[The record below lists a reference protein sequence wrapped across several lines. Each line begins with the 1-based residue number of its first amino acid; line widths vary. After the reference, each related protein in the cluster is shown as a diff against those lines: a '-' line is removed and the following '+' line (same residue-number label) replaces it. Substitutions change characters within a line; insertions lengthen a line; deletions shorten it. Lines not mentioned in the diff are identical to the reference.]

1 MADGGSALTDPRA
14 MLGAARYLKLIQELL
29 T

>member
-1 MADGGSALTDPRA
+1 MADGGKALTDPRA
-14 MLGAARYLKLIQELL
+14 MLGAARYLRLVQELL